1 MVITRYVGRLGIVS
15 PSRSGS
21 TYFRRYLCNHYGV
34 LDSKSWLKKNLY
46 SNINN
51 EKFTQSPHILKIL
64 PHYIIGETD
73 NVLTDMPCVWL
84 YRKDVVTQFMSHVAR
99 LRTKVN
105 HITDIKDRPVIEDN
119 SLVATYDEYERF
131 QLKQIEFWQ
140 LHEKY
145 GKEDLLVSYEDFLSS
160 PDNIIEELNCWMWW
174 DFYEKKKGNLTL
186 TVPLG
191 IMYKYKFENYT
202 QIKEWF
208 NER

>member
-131 QLKQIEFWQ
+131 LLKQIEFWQ

-191 IMYKYKFENYT
+191 IMYRYKFENYT